1 MRGPRFLSCSD
12 VESLTR
18 LALAARAGDPG
29 ALDSFLEAGYPQVWQ
44 LCASLVDADGADDL
58 AQETFVRAVR
68 SLPSFRAESTA
79 RTWLLAIARHVCLDE
94 LRRRSRRRRLTDRLA
109 ETPEPVG
116 HRADEEP
123 LVRDLLAR
131 LEPDR
136 RLAFV
141 LTQLLGLS
149 YDEAARVSDCP
160 VGTIRSRVARARTDL
175 LAELAA
181 VDEPPGHRRHRTG
194 ENPA

>member
-1 MRGPRFLSCSD
+1 MEP
-12 VESLTR
+12 LTR
-18 LALAARAGDPG
+18 LALAASAGDPD
-29 ALDSFLEAGYPQVWQ
+29 ALDAFVEAGYPQVWQ
-44 LCASLVDADGADDL
+44 LCASLVDAGGAEDL

-68 SLPSFRAESTA
+68 SLPSFRGDSTA

-109 ETPEPVG
+109 ETPEKPG
-116 HRADEEP
+116 DRADEQP

-160 VGTIRSRVARARTDL
+160 VGTIRSRVARARADL
-175 LAELAA
+175 LGQLADA
-181 VDEPPGHRRHRTG
+181 AEPPGRQRHHPG
-194 ENPA
+194 GHPG